1 MSDPLSDASALHED
15 VIAVAVAVA
24 VAVGVVVVVVLP
36 RVFRHVIDIHCHV
49 LFPYL

>member
-24 VAVGVVVVVVLP
+24 VGVVVVVVVLP